1 MMHPD
6 VAKVIAD
13 DRARQLRNEAKLRR
27 QAAKAKARRR

>member
-6 VAKVIAD
+6 ISKVIAD

-27 QAAKAKARRR
+27 QVAKAKARRR